1 MLNFVGAGPGDVDL
15 ITIKGRRL
23 IEEAD
28 VVIYAGSLVWDEH
41 LKFCKNECLKLNSAS
56 MTLEEVIQAMEKA
69 SVENKNIVRLHTGDP
84 SIYGAI
90 REQMDELD
98 KLEIRYDVVP
108 GVSSF
113 TASCAAI
120 KREFTLPGVSQTVII
135 TRNAGRTP
143 VPENEDLE
151 LLAAHKCSMAIFLS
165 VGDMDNVVAK
175 LIRGYGREN
184 VPVAVVYKATWPQQK
199 IVKGTL
205 KDISEKV
212 KAEGISN
219 FSQILVGDFIE
230 GDYERSL
237 LYHPSFTHEFR
248 NARS

>member
-69 SVENKNIVRLHTGDP
+69 SGENKNIVRLHTGDP